1 MSTYERG
8 TVAVATVRGVPNVRI
23 AFADADDTR
32 YQWFVISGDA
42 ADWVPNDA
50 ITDINPLV
58 VIHNGDWPSLIRLLR
73 ESGFDSLPDQ
83 IEAQTKP
90 PRIPEPGLWG
100 VVEAGHEHLGTGRS
114 EFVRVNLE
122 GDFQWV
128 DRTSEADWST
138 WDRLEDPTLV
148 RDGIEVAS

>member
-100 VVEAGHEHLGTGRS
+100 VVEAGCDGLGRRTWLHVNENPAGNDWAS
-114 EFVRVNLE
+114 TDGWHRVWADLE
-122 GDFQWV
+122 N
-128 DRTSEADWST
+128 
-138 WDRLEDPTLV
+138 PTLV
-148 RDGIEVAS
+148 RPGIEVAS